1 MNKFNILLKSEF
13 LRIYKLGKTSDE
25 WTRRLSLIRN
35 NILGKYKISL
45 CILPVVTVPYDNW
58 GDYLRSEQTNIVSKH
73 KRLSLKTNTDSFQ
86 NAILNCHA
94 ALKINYLR
102 KGIKIERSTGKNLS
116 KEDRKWSSLLSMWH
130 SSLVSSRDNI
140 GWVKMVKN
148 SRLHIVVVEKK
159 KLGSDSTVTIPLKTW
174 PKRLASIINNLKTGE
189 SRREVTWEARLA
201 ATLNG
206 LILREKIKTGELRHA
221 KG

>member
-1 MNKFNILLKSEF
+1 
-13 LRIYKLGKTSDE
+13 
-25 WTRRLSLIRN
+25 
-35 NILGKYKISL
+35 
-45 CILPVVTVPYDNW
+45 
-58 GDYLRSEQTNIVSKH
+58 
-73 KRLSLKTNTDSFQ
+73 
-86 NAILNCHA
+86 
-94 ALKINYLR
+94 
-102 KGIKIERSTGKNLS
+102 
-116 KEDRKWSSLLSMWH
+116 
-130 SSLVSSRDNI
+130 
-140 GWVKMVKN
+140 MVKN